1 MKGGKA
7 GRKRPANAP
16 PDPAKFR
23 RGPSRGETKKDWGA
37 IEKDDTPAPSPR
49 PDGKPPKS

>member
-16 PDPAKFR
+16 PDPDKFR

-37 IEKDDTPAPSPR
+37 IEKDVTDTPAPRPTHKPR
-49 PDGKPPKS
+49 QP

>member
-37 IEKDDTPAPSPR
+37 IEKDPTAPPPVR
-49 PDGKPPKS
+49 PDGKPPKP

>member
-7 GRKRPANAP
+7 GRKRPANVPA
-16 PDPAKFR
+16 DPLKGA

-37 IEKDDTPAPSPR
+37 IEKDDAPAPPPVPPR
-49 PDGKPPKS
+49 RKP